1 MQNQR
6 EEQTLKNA
14 LQGDIYAFQELFAL
28 FQAQLKSYLYRLVA
42 SRNDAEDLAHDT
54 FLRAYS
60 KLHLFRG
67 DSSLKTWVFQIA
79 TNLAYTHLQHRK
91 RWTLDV
97 LEQAKA
103 LVGSNPEMVEEIML
117 VATTSTEATYD
128 IQEHIDTCF
137 TCMAKTLPIENQV
150 ALLLKDVYDF
160 SVNEIGI
167 ILEKS
172 EGVVKYLLQSARQT
186 MTDIFEQRCALINK
200 TGVCHQCSE
209 LNGWFNPKQD
219 QQEALMKL
227 DLVKGS
233 KKYNRDELYAMR
245 TALVKSIDP
254 LHGSGHELQEILL
267 KCNRMAM
274 GELVTLG

>member
-103 LVGSNPEMVEEIML
+103 LVGNSPEMVEAITL

-186 MTDIFEQRCALINK
+186 MTDIFEQR
-200 TGVCHQCSE
+200 
-209 LNGWFNPKQD
+209 WFNPKQD

-233 KKYNRDELYAMR
+233 KKYNRDELYTMR

-254 LHGSGHELQEILL
+254 RHGSGHELQEILL